1 MRTKKSR
8 VLIVDDMQINRIVLA
23 SLLATQGIMSDQA
36 ESGADCL
43 SLCEKNEYD
52 LILLDHRM
60 PDMDGAQTL
69 MKLKELFASGRREIP
84 VICHT
89 TEEGRDNITLYK
101 ASGFADVLIK
111 PVEPIEFFQVIM
123 TYLSDENEFPDP
135 GVAPSSNKNIPED
148 IPDDPREEIEKLP
161 LWLKLVPHIDL
172 VSGIANCGSA
182 DDYLD
187 ALYVFYS
194 SIEEKS
200 KELEHF
206 LHYEDW
212 TMYALRIHSLKSVAR
227 LIGAKKLADKAA
239 ELESNTRSEKYPPV
253 RKDTPDFIRS
263 YREFS
268 VLLKEL
274 GNRDLLSNDASV
286 DTTSENENETKY
298 INKNILYIQSGKGI
312 VKKGIENNLT
322 ENGFTVIS
330 IPDEADLI
338 IAHRNVADVVIYNP
352 SMSDNAHIGITMN
365 LLGELCQDNAK
376 FLCLTGDSGS
386 IEAAMNSY
394 GSHRVSRTYPR
405 PVNMDELIKDMK
417 LFSNLEE
424 EYHRRKTLFITDDDP
439 GYLAVI
445 ERWLSP
451 EYNVLCFT
459 DAYSV
464 MRSISTVTPDL
475 ILLDLEMPKTDG
487 CELMKMIHTGHPDLK
502 TPIIFLT
509 GNNDRDIVIK
519 VLESKPDGYLLK
531 TSQKDAILDLI
542 RRFFAESMF
551 KLAESPKPALP
562 IPPL

>member
-1 MRTKKSR
+1 MKYAIIHVMRKEKSR

-69 MKLKELFASGRREIP
+69 MKLKELFASGKREIP

-89 TEEGRDNITLYK
+89 TEEGRDNVNLYK
-101 ASGFADVLIK
+101 AAGFADVLIK
-111 PVEPIEFFQVIM
+111 PIDPAEFFQVLM
-123 TYLSDENEFPDP
+123 TYLSDDKEFPDP
-135 GVAPSSNKNIPED
+135 EPTPASTEDLKENIPE
-148 IPDDPREEIEKLP
+148 DPREEIEKLP
-161 LWLKLVPHIDL
+161 LWLKLVPQIDL

-194 SIEEKS
+194 SIDEKS

-227 LIGAKKLADKAA
+227 LVGAKKLADKAA

-253 RKDTPDFIRS
+253 RKDTPDFIRA

-274 GNRDLLSNDASV
+274 GNKDILSTEEINEI
-286 DTTSENENETKY
+286 TPEGENTSKY
-298 INKNILYIQSGKGI
+298 ISNNILYIQSGRGI

-322 ENGFTVIS
+322 ESGFTVIS
-330 IPDEADLI
+330 IPDEPDLI
-338 IAHRNVADVVIYNP
+338 IAHRNAADIVIYNP
-352 SMSDNAHIGITMN
+352 SMSDNAHIGITMS

-376 FLCLTGDSGS
+376 FLCLTGDSGA
-386 IEAAMNSY
+386 IDTAMNSF

-405 PVNMDELIKDMK
+405 PVNMDDLIRDMK
-417 LFSNLEE
+417 LFASLEE
-424 EYHRRKTLFITDDDP
+424 EYHRKKTLFITDDDP

-445 ERWLSP
+445 EHWLSP

-464 MRSISTVTPDL
+464 MRSFSTVTPDL

-487 CELMKMIHTGHPDLK
+487 CELMKMIKEKHPDL
-502 TPIIFLT
+502 TAPIIFLT

-551 KLAESPKPALP
+551 KQAQES
-562 IPPL
+562 